1 MQQPQQKKLFEFIIF
16 SPQYLNVLSSKYF
29 SSNSVKE
36 TKLQGLYYI
45 KLKYLR
51 DSKSSDLI
59 GLIFVD
65 ETVPSN
71 EWLKLA
77 IWLKIGII
85 LRF

>member
-1 MQQPQQKKLFEFIIF
+1 M
-16 SPQYLNVLSSKYF
+16 
-29 SSNSVKE
+29 
-36 TKLQGLYYI
+36 QGLYDI

-51 DSKSSDLI
+51 DSKSSGLI

-71 EWLKLA
+71 EWLKLTF
-77 IWLKIGII
+77 WLKIGII